1 MSRPRQILPG
11 STYLV
16 TRRTLR
22 RHFLLRPDTEMRELL
37 TYTLAT
43 SAERYGVA
51 VHAFCAMST
60 HVHLVVTDT
69 RGELPDF
76 LANFHRIT
84 ALGTKV
90 LRKWEGSTWDHRQ
103 TSLVRLT
110 TQEAIIDKIGYTLAN
125 PVASGLVRYARDWP
139 GAKSRVQ
146 DLGGGRVRAAR
157 PSVYFDAEHGGW
169 PESAEL
175 EFILPPSVAAEDADA
190 WRDAVRASV
199 AEHETRGRADVAA
212 NGWKFLG
219 AERAEKVSPYDRAT
233 SFEPLAALDP
243 TFAVGAVAGAYAAA
257 VKALREFRAAY
268 DAALEKWRAG
278 VRDIVFPIG
287 TWWMVRGHSVAVGT

>member
-1 MSRPRQILPG
+1 MSRARPIVAG
-11 STYLV
+11 CTYLV

-43 SAERYGVA
+43 SAERHGIA

-60 HVHLVVTDT
+60 HMHLVVTDT
-69 RGELPDF
+69 RGELPSF
-76 LANFHRIT
+76 LAHFHRIA

-90 LRKWEGSTWDHRQ
+90 LRKWEGATWDHEQ

-110 TQEAIIDKIGYTLAN
+110 TPEAVIDKIGYTLAN

-139 GAKSRVQ
+139 GAKSRVR
-146 DLGGGRVRAAR
+146 DLGGGRMRASR
-157 PSVYFDAEHGGW
+157 PDYYFDAENESW
-169 PESAEL
+169 PDYAEL
-175 EFILPPSVAAEDADA
+175 ELTLPPFVAPENADL

-199 AEHETRGRADVAA
+199 TEHEIRGRAEVA
-212 NGWKFLG
+212 NKGWKFLG

-233 SFEPLAALDP
+233 SFESLVSRNP
-243 TFAVGAVAGAYAAA
+243 TFAVGAVARAYKAAA
-257 VKALREFRAAY
+257 KALREFAAAY
-268 DAALEKWRAG
+268 DAALEKWCAG
-278 VRDIVFPIG
+278 VRDVMFPAG
-287 TWWMVRGHSVAVGT
+287 TWWMVRHHGAVVAA